1 MRLVLR
7 DQISSRERMR
17 SRGDERGGGV
27 GIRAIKRFFLGGE
40 ESPNF
45 FFFFLFASLSLV
57 FVRFVR
63 VSDKKEQE
71 RREED
76 AFLMRSKGSGGA
88 RF

>member
-1 MRLVLR
+1 
-7 DQISSRERMR
+7 MR

-63 VSDKKEQE
+63 VRQKKT
-71 RREED
+71 REKRG
-76 AFLMRSKGSGGA
+76 RSFFDEVKGSGGA